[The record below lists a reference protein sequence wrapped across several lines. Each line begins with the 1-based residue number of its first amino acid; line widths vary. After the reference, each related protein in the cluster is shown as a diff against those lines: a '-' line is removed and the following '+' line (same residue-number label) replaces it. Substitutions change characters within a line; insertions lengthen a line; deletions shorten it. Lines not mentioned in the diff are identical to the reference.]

1 MATTLTTTLT
11 DQLPDR
17 QRAALEH
24 FEGEGFALTGS
35 RSYASGPVL
44 VVENDQGV
52 EIEIDDVGCF
62 LATGDERFATASVNA
77 GGE

>member
-44 VVENDQGV
+44 VAGKSRSL
-52 EIEIDDVGCF
+52 GCS
-62 LATGDERFATASVNA
+62 A
-77 GGE
+77 